1 MSTAA
6 EMTPLAGATAGTGLG
21 FTDMVPVE
29 CCPPHP
35 ASAAARTMSAKIAPR
50 PVGRIEWAALVASNG
65 TLAGIRNRGSIDRH
79 RQEVLSGRRIQA
91 EITVKILKARTTMRA
106 KL

>member
-35 ASAAARTMSAKIAPR
+35 ASAAARTMSARIAPR
-50 PVGRIEWAALVASNG
+50 PVGRIELAALVASNG
-65 TLAGIRNRGSIDRH
+65 ALAGLRNRSSVNRH
-79 RQEVLSGRRIQA
+79 LQEDLSGGRIQDQNTG
-91 EITVKILKARTTMRA
+91 EIMKERTSKRA
-106 KL
+106 KM